1 MERRRVY
8 DTLLEH
14 HLANFRQMAFISGP
28 RQVGKTTSCKAVGD
42 VYMSWDNTQNQRTI
56 LQGTDALA
64 SELGLDVASAKKPVI
79 VFDELHKY
87 AKWKNTLKGLFD
99 DAADRCKIVVTG
111 SSRLDV
117 YRRGGDSL
125 MGRYFLYRMHP
136 FSVAECVDTTLPDK
150 GKLLRAP
157 KAISDD
163 DWNAL
168 WQFGGFPE
176 PFIQRDKTFSR
187 RWSSLRL
194 QQLSKEDIRESSQ
207 ILNVAQIGVLV
218 QILTERSAQQLVYSS
233 LAQEIAVA
241 PITVKE
247 WVNLLEM
254 LHFGFLVRPWFKSI
268 ANSIRKEPK
277 WFLRDWS
284 NVKDEGPRAET
295 MVACHLLKAIEGWN
309 DLGLGDF
316 GLFYLRTRL
325 KKEVDF
331 LIAKDNK
338 PWCLVEVK
346 LSERGRS
353 PALADFMEQTGA
365 PHALQVVLDMPFADV
380 DCFSY
385 DRPVVVPARTFL
397 SQLV

>member
-1 MERRRVY
+1 MERRRLY
-8 DTLLEH
+8 DALIAR
-14 HLANFRQMAFISGP
+14 HLADYRQMAFISGP

-42 VYMSWDNTQNQRTI
+42 VYLSWDDTKTQRI
-56 LQGTDALA
+56 IMQGTDALA

-79 VFDELHKY
+79 VFDELHKFP
-87 AKWKNTLKGLFD
+87 KWKNTLKSLFD
-99 DAADRCKIVVTG
+99 SKGDQCKIVVTG

-136 FSVAECVDTTLPDK
+136 FSVAECVDTTVPDK
-150 GKLLRAP
+150 PIRAP
-157 KAISDD
+157 KPISDD

-168 WQFGGFPE
+168 VKFGGFPE
-176 PFIQRDKTFSR
+176 PFILRDERFSR

-207 ILNVAQIGVLV
+207 IQNIAQIGVLV

-233 LAQEIAVA
+233 LAQEVASA
-241 PITVKE
+241 PITVKS
-247 WVNLLEM
+247 WVDTLEM

-284 NVKDEGPRAET
+284 QVKDEGPRAET
-295 MVACHLLKAIEGWN
+295 LVACHLLKAVEGWS
-309 DLGLGDF
+309 DMGLGEF
-316 GLFYLRTRL
+316 GLNYVRTNT

-331 LIAKDNK
+331 LITKDNA

-346 LSERGRS
+346 RSDKNLSPSLR
-353 PALADFMEQTGA
+353 AFAEQVKA

>member
-1 MERRRVY
+1 M
-8 DTLLEH
+8 LEH
-14 HLANFRQMAFISGP
+14 HLADYRQMAFISGP

-42 VYMSWDNTQNQRTI
+42 VYLSWDDTKTQRI
-56 LQGTDALA
+56 IMQGTEALA

-79 VFDELHKY
+79 VFDELHKFP
-87 AKWKNTLKGLFD
+87 KWKNTLKALFD
-99 DAADRCKIVVTG
+99 SKDDQCKIVVTG

-136 FSVAECVDTTLPDK
+136 FSVAECVDTTVPDK
-150 GKLLRAP
+150 PVRAP
-157 KAISDD
+157 KPISDD

-168 WQFGGFPE
+168 LKFGGFPE
-176 PFIQRDKTFSR
+176 PFIMRDERFSR

-207 ILNVAQIGVLV
+207 IQNIAQIGVLV

-233 LAQEIAVA
+233 LAQEVASA
-241 PITVKE
+241 PITVKS
-247 WVNLLEM
+247 WVDTLEM

-284 NVKDEGPRAET
+284 QVKDEGPRAET
-295 MVACHLLKAIEGWN
+295 LVACHLLKAVEGWS
-309 DLGLGDF
+309 DMGLGEF
-316 GLFYLRTRL
+316 GLNYIRTST

-331 LIAKDNK
+331 LITKESK

-346 LSERGRS
+346 RSDKNLSPSLR
-353 PALADFMEQTGA
+353 DFAEQVKA
-365 PHALQVVLDMPFADV
+365 PHAVQVVLDMPFADV